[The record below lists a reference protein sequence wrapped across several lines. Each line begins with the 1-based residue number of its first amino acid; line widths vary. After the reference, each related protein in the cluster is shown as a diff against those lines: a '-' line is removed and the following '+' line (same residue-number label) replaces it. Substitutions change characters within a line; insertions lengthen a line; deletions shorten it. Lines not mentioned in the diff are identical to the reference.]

1 MSKTRWKIISVVLS
15 ICLFGTIIMY
25 EYRNVKGSRPT
36 IEYRQIETESVVS
49 FDGEITAYTA
59 GFESCG
65 KLPSHPAYGITAN
78 GNKVKKGIVA
88 VDTRV
93 LPFGSIIYI
102 EGVGVFT
109 ADDTGG
115 DIKGNRIDIY
125 MENLD
130 DAIKFGRQFKKV
142 YVLKKG

>member
-1 MSKTRWKIISVVLS
+1 MTRKIERFLIILLS
-15 ICLFGTIIMY
+15 ACLIGLLYHLDFDLNNNHIVQYKQVEIDTPY
-25 EYRNVKGSRPT
+25 
-36 IEYRQIETESVVS
+36 S
-49 FDGEITAYTA
+49 FIGEITAYTA
-59 GFESCG
+59 GYESCG
-65 KLPSHPAYGITAN
+65 KLPTHPAYGITAN
-78 GNKVKKGIVA
+78 GNKVKKGIIA

-102 EGVGVFT
+102 EDIGIFT

-130 DAIKFGRQFKKV
+130 DAIKFGRQYRKV
-142 YVLKKG
+142 IVLKKG